1 LNGLYLN
8 IPEYNNRLVSI
19 NHVDNRL
26 FMKILVATFTYHP
39 NVDGVAEA
47 ARSMVDIL
55 LAGGHEVSVA
65 TGEISSV
72 IGEAT
77 PNAAAIYRFSISGT
91 PAVGNG
97 FRGEVAEYRDFLT
110 KHCADVIIFHG
121 WDTWPV
127 GVALP
132 ILPKLR
138 GKFVLLSHGYAGHLV
153 LNLRKFPRGLRSWFR
168 WLPHVLSLPWHIR
181 AFDQVV
187 FLSNKAD
194 FTRFFDV
201 WVAKNTRCRNTRM
214 IPNGIDARN
223 WHLIPTTFREFANL
237 SDGVFFLYVANYFPG
252 KNQAMALEAFCNANI
267 QGSALVFIGS
277 ELGDYGSSVMATWNN
292 IRTNYPNLSVH
303 FHENL
308 ERSQVISAF
317 RSCDIAVISSKSEAQ
332 PLTILESMACGKPFI
347 STDVG
352 CVSEFEGGIV
362 VNNTEEMAGAMREL
376 AGNPAERGELG
387 RRGKECFERNY
398 SAEVTTRAWLDLI
411 NQIVGKG
418 NAV

>member
-1 LNGLYLN
+1 ML
-8 IPEYNNRLVSI
+8 SD
-19 NHVDNRL
+19 VDHRSH
-26 FMKILVATFTYHP
+26 MKILVATFTYYP

-47 ARSMVDIL
+47 ARSMVGAF
-55 LAGGHEVSVA
+55 LAEGHEVSVV
-65 TGEISSV
+65 TSEFYSV
-72 IGEAT
+72 SREMA

-127 GVALP
+127 AVALP

-138 GKFVLLSHGYAGHLV
+138 GKSVLVSHGYAGHVV
-153 LNLRKFPRGLRSWFR
+153 LDLRKFPRGLRSWFR
-168 WLPHVLSLPWHIR
+168 WLPHVFSLPWHIR

-187 FLSNKAD
+187 FLCHKAD

-201 WVAKNTRCRNTRM
+201 WVAKKTKCRNTIM
-214 IPNGIDARN
+214 IPNGIDSRN
-223 WHLIPTTFREFANL
+223 WHLIPTNFREYANL

-277 ELGDYGSSVMATWNN
+277 ELGDYGSSVMTTWNN
-292 IRTNYPNLSVH
+292 IRANYPNLSVH
-303 FHENL
+303 FYENL
-308 ERSQVISAF
+308 ERSEVISAF

-347 STDVG
+347 STNVG
-352 CVSEFEGGIV
+352 CVSEFEGGIIV
-362 VNNTEEMAGAMREL
+362 KNIEEMARAMREL
-376 AGNPAERGELG
+376 AENPAERGELG
-387 RRGKECFERNY
+387 RRGKECFDLNY

-411 NQIVGKG
+411 NQLVGKG

>member
-1 LNGLYLN
+1 
-8 IPEYNNRLVSI
+8 
-19 NHVDNRL
+19 
-26 FMKILVATFTYHP
+26 MKILVATFTYYP

-47 ARSMVDIL
+47 ARSMVDTL
-55 LAGGHEVSVA
+55 LTEGHEVSVA
-65 TGEISSV
+65 TGKIASIIREV
-72 IGEAT
+72 T
-77 PNAAAIYRFSISGT
+77 PNAAAIHRFSINGS
-91 PAVGNG
+91 PAIGNG
-97 FRGEVAEYRDFLT
+97 FRGEVAEYQAFLA

-127 GVALP
+127 EIALP

-138 GKFVLLSHGYAGHLV
+138 GKSVLLSHGYAGHQV
-153 LNLRKFPRGLRSWFR
+153 LDLSKFPRGLRSWFK
-168 WLPHVLSLPWHIR
+168 WLPHVLSLPWDLR

-201 WVAKNTRCRNTRM
+201 WVAKKTRCKNTRM

-223 WHLIPTTFREFANL
+223 WHLIPANFREFANL

-267 QGSALVFIGS
+267 QGSVLVFIGS

-303 FHENL
+303 FYENL

-332 PLTILESMACGKPFI
+332 PLTILESMASGKPFI

-352 CVSEFEGGIV
+352 CVTEFEGGLV
-362 VNNTEEMAGAMREL
+362 VKNIEEMARSMRKL
-376 AGNPAERGELG
+376 AENPAERGELG
-387 RRGKECFERNY
+387 RRGKECFDLNY

-411 NQIVGKG
+411 NQLVGKG